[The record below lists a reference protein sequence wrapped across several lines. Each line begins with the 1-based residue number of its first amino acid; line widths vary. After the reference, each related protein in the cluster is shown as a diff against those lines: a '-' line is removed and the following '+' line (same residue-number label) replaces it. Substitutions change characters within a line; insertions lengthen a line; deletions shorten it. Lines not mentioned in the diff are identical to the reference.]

1 MRKRFLPTFTLL
13 LLITACHK
21 ETKVER
27 YTRDAR
33 ETTAQCPMAI
43 DSNTTLDSMTY
54 SAIDHRF
61 TYYYNVQ
68 GIEDS
73 VLKSQEPNFRSQILD
88 RLLNTTDMIPYV
100 QDGISFRYVYRTK
113 ASGNPIM
120 DIELKHP
127 LKEKAEFNK

>member
-1 MRKRFLPTFTLL
+1 MS
-13 LLITACHK
+13 
-21 ETKVER
+21 
-27 YTRDAR
+27 
-33 ETTAQCPMAI
+33 I

-61 TYYYNVQ
+61 TYYYKVQ

-73 VLKSQEPNFRSQILD
+73 VLKSQEPSFRSQILD